1 MYVRR
6 TIPLIISESIPG
18 PLPMCHKNIS
28 SNNGLDPHVL
38 VDAIATCMAHEEKE
52 LCKPG
57 QVALNVILDTA
68 AAILGSKYR
77 VSLHSC

>member
-1 MYVRR
+1 
-6 TIPLIISESIPG
+6 
-18 PLPMCHKNIS
+18 MCHKNIS
-28 SNNGLDPHVL
+28 GSRGLDPHVL
-38 VDAIATCMAHEEKE
+38 IDAIATCMAHEEKE

-77 VSLHSC
+77 VSLVEVEIFSLLWRDFLFPHQA